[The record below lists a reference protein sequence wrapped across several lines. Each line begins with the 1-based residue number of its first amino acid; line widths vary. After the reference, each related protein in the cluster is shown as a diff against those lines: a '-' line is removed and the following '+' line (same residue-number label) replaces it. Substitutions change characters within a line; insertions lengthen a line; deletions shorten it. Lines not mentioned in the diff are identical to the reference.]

1 MLQNYFKIA
10 VRNIFRQKGYS
21 LINILGLS
29 VGMACFIFILLW
41 VQDELSY
48 DKFHEN
54 INDLYRAV
62 NYEQYSNGEEF
73 RFASNAPG
81 LAQALKENYPEVKE
95 VTRYRRGN
103 DNVVEYDEKRF
114 NEEGLA
120 FADPSFLK
128 LFTFPLIRGNK
139 GNVLSDPYSIVIT
152 EEMANKYFGSVDP
165 IGKELRVDNSINF
178 HVTGVL
184 KNIPSNSHFNFNF
197 LIPFNTIEEFGYP
210 IDGWNSFY
218 CGIYVLLEKKTDH
231 KILNSKITNLVQQ
244 YDESSIVELS
254 IQPITDIHLFSA
266 TFMESGNGDIQYIYI
281 FFLIAGFVLLTACIN
296 FMNLSTARSGKR
308 AKEVGLRK
316 AIGAS
321 RRELIHQFYNE
332 SILMS
337 VFALIFAL
345 ILVFCFLPLFNSI
358 SGKDLQLDL
367 LSNVP
372 LLLMLIGTVIFT
384 AFISGSYPA
393 FFLSAFQPV
402 KILSGKLK
410 TRASGNLFRKVLVSF
425 QFVLTISLIIGTV
438 IINNQLHFIR
448 NQKLGYDREQVLTLP
463 LKGDLNQRT
472 EILRSE
478 LLKNREVLNVSAVSY
493 LPSRVRASF
502 LVGGWEGSNPDEQ
515 FLSHLWH
522 SDYELQKTLNFEMAE
537 GRYFSRD
544 FLSDTSTG
552 IVINEAAVRVM
563 GIESPIGK
571 DYMGGKILGVMKDF
585 NFRSLHSKIS
595 PLTVIFRPGN
605 SNFLLVKIKSNNINE
620 TIAGINETWTAI
632 APEFPFEFDF
642 LDDRIA
648 AEYKADYKIE
658 DIINSFTVLIIF
670 IACLGLFGLASY
682 TAEQRTK
689 EIGIRKVLG
698 SSIFNIVVLLTKEF
712 SKWVLIANIIAWPVA
727 YFGMEFWL
735 ERFAYRASVDWW
747 IFIASGGI
755 ALLIALLTVSYQA
768 IRAAVAN
775 PVESLRYE

>member
-1 MLQNYFKIA
+1 
-10 VRNIFRQKGYS
+10 
-21 LINILGLS
+21 
-29 VGMACFIFILLW
+29 

-73 RFASNAPG
+73 RFASNTPG
-81 LAQALKENYPEVKE
+81 LAQALKENYPEVKA
-95 VTRYRRGN
+95 VARYRRGN
-103 DNVVEYDEKRF
+103 DNVVEYYEKRF

-139 GNVLSDPYSIVIT
+139 ENVLSDPYSIVIT
-152 EEMANKYFGSVDP
+152 EEMANKYFGSTDP

-184 KNIPSNSHFNFNF
+184 KNLPSNSYFNFNF
-197 LIPFNTIEEFGYP
+197 LIPFNTIKEFGYP

-218 CGIYVLLEKKTDH
+218 CGTYVLLEKNTDY
-231 KILNSKITNLVQQ
+231 KVLNSKITNLVQQ

-254 IQPITDIHLFSA
+254 IQPVTDIHLFSA
-266 TFMESGNGDIQYIYI
+266 TFMESGNGDIQYVYI
-281 FFLIAGFVLLTACIN
+281 FSLIAGFVLLTACIN

-316 AIGAS
+316 AIGAG

-337 VFALIFAL
+337 VFALICAL
-345 ILVFCFLPLFNSI
+345 ILVLCFLPLFNSI
-358 SGKDLQLDL
+358 SGKDLQLNL
-367 LSNVP
+367 FSNVS

-384 AFISGSYPA
+384 GFISGSYPA
-393 FFLSAFQPV
+393 FFLSSFQPV
-402 KILSGKLK
+402 KVLSGKLK
-410 TRASGNLFRKVLVSF
+410 TGASGNLFRKVLVSF

-448 NQKLGYDREQVLTLP
+448 NQKLGYDREQVLTIP

-472 EILRSE
+472 EILQSE

-502 LVGGWEGSNPDEQ
+502 LVSGWEGSNPDEQ
-515 FLSHLWH
+515 FLSHLLF

-563 GIESPIGK
+563 GMESPIGK

-605 SNFLLVKIKSNNINE
+605 SNFLLTKIKSNNIDE
-620 TIAGINETWTAI
+620 TIASINETWAAI
-632 APEFPFEFDF
+632 ATEFPFEFDF
-642 LDDRIA
+642 LDDKIA
-648 AEYKADYKIE
+648 AQYKADYKIE

-768 IRAAVAN
+768 IKAAVAN